1 MELCYIYRK
10 INKIHTRKFREGSP
24 ASMAMFLDIFD
35 KFLIFFRGPGTV
47 LEATLVT
54 ARRPAHFQEYKTVLY
69 PMFFTLRLGSL

>member
-1 MELCYIYRK
+1 M
-10 INKIHTRKFREGSP
+10 T
-24 ASMAMFLDIFD
+24 MFLDIFD
-35 KFLIFFRGPGTV
+35 KFLIFFGGPGTF